1 MAASNTWKSF
11 AIRLHSFDSPEAP
24 HLISAL
30 DEELVAAYPDF
41 LHLVKPELCGNP
53 IPGASP
59 TRVLDANS
67 LDPADTSNN
76 GTGADTI
83 QDSELIFFVAFTT
96 TVFPEAIG
104 CIAIRPLSTTTYPFL
119 LQADRRDRLNST
131 SLHFA
136 EIKRLFIIAPY
147 RKAGVAQALYETAEA
162 HTRDK
167 MGVDVLV
174 IETGVRQGG
183 AVRLYERN
191 GFVRRVWWGKEGRAV
206 ERSVEWGGVS
216 LWMEKVLKG

>member
-1 MAASNTWKSF
+1 MAASNTETSF
-11 AIRLHSFDSPEAP
+11 TVRLHSFDSPEARF
-24 HLISAL
+24 LISAL
-30 DEELVAAYPDF
+30 DKELVAAYPDF

-53 IPGASP
+53 VPSASP
-59 TRVLDANS
+59 DRVLETDS
-67 LDPADTSNN
+67 LDPADPSNN
-76 GTGADTI
+76 GMGADPV

-96 TVFPEAIG
+96 TALPEAIG

-119 LQADRRDRLNST
+119 LQANPHDKLDST
-131 SLHFA
+131 SPRFA
-136 EIKRLFIIAPY
+136 EIKRLFIMPCY
-147 RKAGVAQALYETAEA
+147 RKAGVAQAMYETAEA
-162 HTRDK
+162 HAGDK

-206 ERSVEWGGVS
+206 ERSVEWSGVS